1 VTAVAARIRVVVV
14 DDAEPVRRLL
24 CATLERD
31 GGFEVVGQAD
41 NGLEGVRVVLAE
53 RPDLVVLD
61 LAMPVMDGLEAIPKM
76 LAGSPQTCIV
86 VLSGFDAPQVES
98 DVLGLGAAAYIP
110 KGVSPLQLATT
121 LKQLYGRANG
131 DTPEAVLSPPET
143 TLAGNPTAAPAPEEI
158 RLQGADA
165 LAPLRSELGYANREL
180 ERRTDELARAKAEL
194 EQFASIASHDLAE
207 PLRNVTGFVTLLLED
222 YGDRLEADAAE
233 YVRYIAE
240 GVTRMQ
246 ALIDDLLTFSR
257 VGARPM
263 QMTSVACGEVVG
275 AAVDALSARIEA
287 TGATVSIGDLPR
299 VQGDFAQLVQ
309 LFENLLG
316 NALTFVAPSTSPR
329 VEVTAVPDPDGWHL
343 TVTDNGVGIDPK
355 DRDRVFRV
363 FQRLHGRDAYE
374 GTGLGLAICERIV
387 QRHGGHISVDGA
399 PQQGSTFH
407 VLLPRMAGVTG

>member
-1 VTAVAARIRVVVV
+1 MTAVAARIRVVVV